1 MKIIFDLDGTLINSL
16 PGIANSLNKSLEQL
30 QLPTHSIKAIREFI
44 GSGSRTLCER
54 AAKSADITTI
64 DQIEA
69 AFKIHYQQLWK
80 TGTEIYPG
88 ILDLIESLSPAH
100 ELSILSNKPHPFTL
114 EIITQLFPKNT
125 FHTILGQREGIE
137 KKPDPKG
144 IYEILEQSNQP
155 NQAAFLIGDSIID
168 LQTASNASI
177 GSIAV
182 TWGFEDHHQLQS
194 ASPDHTVHSVIQ
206 LKELLQ
212 TL

>member
-16 PGIANSLNKSLEQL
+16 PGIANSLNASLEQL
-30 QLPTHSIKAIREFI
+30 QLPTHSIEDIRGFI

-54 AAKSADITTI
+54 AAKSADSATI

-80 TGTEIYPG
+80 SGTEIYPG
-88 ILDLIESLSPAH
+88 ILELLETLAPAH

-114 EIITQLFPKNT
+114 EIITQLFPENT
-125 FHTILGQREGIE
+125 FHTILGQREGIQ

-144 IYEILEQSNQP
+144 IYEILDQSNQP
-155 NQAAFLIGDSIID
+155 NQAAYLIGDSIID

-182 TWGFEDHHQLQS
+182 TWGFEDHEQLQS
-194 ASPDHTVHSVIQ
+194 ETPTHTVHSVTE

-212 TL
+212 NL